1 MLQLVSQ
8 LFQIV
13 SGAFLLFIK
22 LVLSLFPFFQQ
33 LSGLQTEMIAS
44 AIGVSPLVI
53 TVGIKAVKGLISVI
67 KRR

>member
-13 SGAFLLFIK
+13 SGAFLLLIK
-22 LVLSLFPFFQQ
+22 LVLSLFPFYQQ
-33 LSGLQTEMIAS
+33 LSGLQTEIIA
-44 AIGVSPLVI
+44 AALGVSPVVI

>member
-22 LVLSLFPFFQQ
+22 LVLSLFPFYQQ
-33 LSGLQTEMIAS
+33 LSGLQTEIIA
-44 AIGVSPLVI
+44 AALGVSPIVI
-53 TVGIKAVKGLISVI
+53 TIGVKAIKGLVSVL